1 MNIRKNALKHPL
13 AEYDAIALVELE
25 NKYGRNQLVATE
37 FDKLL
42 EIYQVFLFESE
53 LRGLL

>member
-25 NKYGRNQLVATE
+25 NRYGRNQLVAAE

-42 EIYQVFLFESE
+42 EIYQVCIFESE